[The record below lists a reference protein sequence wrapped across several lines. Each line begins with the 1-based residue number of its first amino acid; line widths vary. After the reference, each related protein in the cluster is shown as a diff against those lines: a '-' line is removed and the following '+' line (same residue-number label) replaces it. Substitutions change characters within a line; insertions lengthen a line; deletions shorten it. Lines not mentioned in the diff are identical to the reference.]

1 MHQPLLAFLFLFQL
15 VTLRAQTFSSTV
27 NQLLP
32 DDGSTVSFEIPVGS
46 LPSANDT
53 TFGIEQVCVN
63 INHTYVEDMT
73 VKLQSPSGQTIV
85 LFAGVGGG
93 GKDFINTCVAGEGLN
108 FALNAA
114 PFSGLFQCYGVLGNF
129 NRGQDPNGT
138 WKLVIHDTYPG
149 ADQGFLVDWS
159 VTFGNSPAKPF
170 VYRSSD
176 LPIVKLTTLG
186 APIGD
191 DPKVP
196 VLMQIIDN
204 GPGIRNFPDQTNYA
218 YEGKIMTEWQGF
230 TGPYYP
236 KKNYDF
242 ELVDSEGNEMDSTIL
257 GMPRES
263 DWIFKAEYLD
273 RTLIKNSLTYEMARR
288 MGGYAPRTAPC
299 EILLDGEYIGL
310 YFLTEKVKRDKN
322 RVDIAKLTEADI
334 SGSDLTGGYIFEM
347 NINNNAPPDWVS
359 EYLPINSATCQANVE
374 FKFVYPKRTKI
385 QPQQAEY
392 IQNYT
397 ARFEDVLRDSLHF
410 MQPDSGYRK
419 WADVAT
425 FVDFLIV
432 NEFSINYDSYGRS
445 TYLYKEKDTD
455 GGLLKIGPPW
465 DYDRAIDYFHPEQ
478 LRLWV
483 WKRTHDFWP
492 FPFWWSRMWQDPSFR
507 QQVACRW
514 QNLRANTLADDAFR
528 GQIDALA
535 LRLDEAQQRNF
546 YIWKD
551 LGAFTYTAHL
561 DTLKTYLTR
570 RLHWMDSTLAVEH
583 PAATFSAEQNGPNKA
598 FWSFAASDS
607 TAQTY
612 HWDFGDGDT
621 SALQNPVH
629 QYLAGGTYTVRLTI
643 GYGQG
648 GCTASTQEVVSF
660 VVSGTAERLAAAV
673 EVSPNPFSSR
683 IFLKNAP
690 QNAVC
695 ELSNAFGQPV
705 FSGKNLEQQDFSG
718 LPPGVYFLKMTGKP
732 NSVFRLVKV

>member
-1 MHQPLLAFLFLFQL
+1 MHQRLLAFLFLLQL
-15 VTLRAQTFSSTV
+15 VSLRAQTFSSTV

-32 DDGSTVSFEIPVGS
+32 DDGSTVFFEIPING
-46 LPSANDT
+46 LPSVMDT
-53 TFGIEQVCVN
+53 TFGLEQVCLN
-63 INHTYVEDMT
+63 IKHTYVEDMT
-73 VKLQSPSGQTIV
+73 VKLESPNGQTIL

-108 FALNAA
+108 FALNSA

-129 NRGQDPNGT
+129 NRGQNPNGT

-159 VTFGNSPAKPF
+159 VTFGNSPAEPF

-176 LPIVKLTTLG
+176 LPIVKLTTLN

-204 GPGIRNFPDQTNYA
+204 GPGARNFPNQTNYA
-218 YEGKIMTEWQGF
+218 YEGKIMAEWQGF

-242 ELVDSEGNEMDSTIL
+242 ELVDNFGNEMDSTIL

-273 RTLIKNSLTYEMARR
+273 RTLIKNAVTYEMARR

-299 EILLDGEYIGL
+299 EIMLDGEYVGL

-322 RVDIAKLTEADI
+322 RVNIAKLAPEDI

-359 EYLPINSATCQANVE
+359 EYLPINSATCKAKVE
-374 FKFVYPKRTKI
+374 FKFVYPKRTRIK
-385 QPQQAEY
+385 PQQAEY

-397 ARFEDVLRDSLHF
+397 AHFEDVLRDSLHF

-419 WADVAT
+419 WMDVAT

-432 NEFSINYDSYGRS
+432 NEFSMNYDSYGRS

-465 DYDRAIDYFHPEQ
+465 DYDRAFDYTAPQ
-478 LRLWV
+478 NLNLWV

-492 FPFWWSRMWQDPSFR
+492 FPFWWSRMWEDPAFR

-514 QNLRANTLADDAFR
+514 QNLRANTLADGAFL
-528 GQIDALA
+528 GHIDSLG
-535 LRLDEAQQRNF
+535 LRLDESQQRNF
-546 YIWKD
+546 QVWKD
-551 LGAFTYTAHL
+551 LGALTYPAHL
-561 DTLKTYLTR
+561 DTLKSYLAR
-570 RLHWMDSTLAVEH
+570 RLLWMDSTLAAER
-583 PAATFSAEQNGPNKA
+583 PLATFSGQKTGPTEA
-598 FWSFAASDS
+598 YWSFAPSDS

-612 HWDFGDGDT
+612 HWDFGDGST
-621 SALQNPVH
+621 STLQNPVH
-629 QYLAGGTYTVRLTI
+629 QYLAGGTYTVRLSI
-643 GYGQG
+643 GYGQN
-648 GCTASTQEVVSF
+648 GCTASEQEVIQF
-660 VVSGTAERLAAAV
+660 VLSSATEALASTV
-673 EVSPNPFSSR
+673 GVSPNPFFSH

-695 ELSNAFGQPV
+695 ELSNAYGQVV

-718 LPPGVYFLKMTGKP
+718 LPPGVYFLKVTGKP
-732 NSVFRLVKV
+732 NGVFRLTKA